1 MKQEEWTSNSETDV
15 LRVFEVEGIERPL
28 NTNRA
33 AKLTRDFPKGS
44 FFFRENEIRNAVART
59 RQRRPCE
66 KSPPDLPARC
76 LAAASGKRLHHP
88 QLDIV

>member
-33 AKLTRDFPKGS
+33 RS
-44 FFFRENEIRNAVART
+44 
-59 RQRRPCE
+59 
-66 KSPPDLPARC
+66 
-76 LAAASGKRLHHP
+76 
-88 QLDIV
+88 